1 MRWRWAD
8 YWTARQ
14 LTELATVMSTA
25 AVQGEA
31 EAHFAHLSCAQ
42 PTLIQTLVS
51 DMAEMKRNM
60 ALVVSQTAQQPA
72 AAVSAPQ
79 QPPVA
84 PAAPAAATAK
94 ANASYAAKAA
104 RAPRPKLLVL
114 LPSPGQRKSTSGALC
129 PLPLA
134 LPVTQGVQMF
144 NLDVPRG
151 GLATLQ
157 SSMVARDLVASHC
170 LPSQH
175 QHHPSP
181 LAPSRAMPHPLA
193 TQPTSTGP
201 KSALLRPWR
210 ALEVHLDLQALPGPF
225 LGLKSSSQLSAP
237 ALFNPR
243 TPPPNGEAPQPPG

>member
-1 MRWRWAD
+1 MARMR
-8 YWTARQ
+8 YSVQ
-14 LTELATVMSTA
+14 LRASLPWPSSSSHQVRSPSLVSHPHRTLNPSTL
-25 AVQGEA
+25 GWED
-31 EAHFAHLSCAQ
+31 HSCAVAPHDSDHVVVRLVCKWALPH
-42 PTLIQTLVS
+42 PTLST
-51 DMAEMKRNM
+51 
-60 ALVVSQTAQQPA
+60 
-72 AAVSAPQ
+72 
-79 QPPVA
+79 
-84 PAAPAAATAK
+84 
-94 ANASYAAKAA
+94 
-104 RAPRPKLLVL
+104 VL

-151 GLATLQ
+151 GLARLQ

-193 TQPTSTGP
+193 TQPTFTGP

-225 LGLKSSSQLSAP
+225 LGLKSSNQLSAP
-237 ALFNPR
+237 ALLDPR
-243 TPPPNGEAPQPPG
+243 TPPSKGEAPRPPG

>member
-1 MRWRWAD
+1 MIASL
-8 YWTARQ
+8 Q
-14 LTELATVMSTA
+14 VLTTRAGNIL
-25 AVQGEA
+25 
-31 EAHFAHLSCAQ
+31 C
-42 PTLIQTLVS
+42 
-51 DMAEMKRNM
+51 RNM
-60 ALVVSQTAQQPA
+60 ALVVLAHESM
-72 AAVSAPQ
+72 S
-79 QPPVA
+79 
-84 PAAPAAATAK
+84 
-94 ANASYAAKAA
+94 KAA
-104 RAPRPKLLVL
+104 LSHQTIEKLLVL

-134 LPVTQGVQMF
+134 LPVTQGVQMV
-144 NLDVPRG
+144 NLDIPRG

-193 TQPTSTGP
+193 TQPTFIGP
-201 KSALLRPWR
+201 KSALMRPWR

-237 ALFNPR
+237 ALLDPR
-243 TPPPNGEAPQPPG
+243 TPPSKGEAPKPPG

>member
-1 MRWRWAD
+1 M
-8 YWTARQ
+8 
-14 LTELATVMSTA
+14 
-25 AVQGEA
+25 
-31 EAHFAHLSCAQ
+31 
-42 PTLIQTLVS
+42 TLIMLWC
-51 DMAEMKRNM
+51 
-60 ALVVSQTAQQPA
+60 ALSASGHCLTQPY
-72 AAVSAPQ
+72 PLHLC
-79 QPPVA
+79 
-84 PAAPAAATAK
+84 
-94 ANASYAAKAA
+94 NEE
-104 RAPRPKLLVL
+104 LLVL

-193 TQPTSTGP
+193 TQPTFTGP

-237 ALFNPR
+237 ALLDPR
-243 TPPPNGEAPQPPG
+243 TPPSKGEAPRPPG